1 MKATGVNFQGTRPVL
16 SILLNNLLQIV
27 MMQGCLEDQV
37 KGKESK
43 HDDVSDTLMK
53 INF

>member
-1 MKATGVNFQGTRPVL
+1 MV
-16 SILLNNLLQIV
+16 
-27 MMQGCLEDQV
+27 QGCLEDQV

-43 HDDVSDTLMK
+43 HDDDSDILMK